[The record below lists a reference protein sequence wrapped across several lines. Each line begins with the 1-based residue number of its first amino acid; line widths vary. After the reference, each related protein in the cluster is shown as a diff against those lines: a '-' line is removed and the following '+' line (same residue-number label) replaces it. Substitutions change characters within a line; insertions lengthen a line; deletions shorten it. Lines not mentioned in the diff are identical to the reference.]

1 MKILY
6 VAFALIGISVIG
18 NIVLYALG
26 YSPFNLITI
35 DDKQSISSK
44 DKEKIYISSTSGD
57 IKVIPTDGESIYIE
71 MVGKAEK
78 KAKNDFSLS
87 IKTLNDEIHVKAI
100 QKEKKRFFV
109 LNPGAY
115 ELLVKVPRRKFDTLH
130 VDSGSANLNLS
141 RIEANNYELKA
152 LAGNITVNQA
162 KGKVDAETAVG
173 DINLNMEYISNDIE
187 AKTTTG
193 NITVKT
199 QKIPEVY
206 RTNLKSSFGNKI
218 VDLPNVDNDS
228 VGVNGPL
235 VKLSSIDGD
244 LAILMS
250 NK

>member
-6 VAFALIGISVIG
+6 LAFALIGISIIG
-18 NIVLYALG
+18 NIALYALG

-35 DDKQSISSK
+35 DEKHAISSK
-44 DKEKIYISSTSGD
+44 DIEKINISSTSGD
-57 IKVIPTDGESIYIE
+57 IKIIPTNGESINIE

-78 KAKNDFSLS
+78 KAKNDYSLS
-87 IKTLNDEIHVKAI
+87 IETVNDEIHVKAI

-109 LNPGAY
+109 LNPGTY
-115 ELLVKVPRRKFDTLH
+115 ELLVKVPRRKFDTLY

-141 RIEANNYELKA
+141 EIEANHYELKA
-152 LAGNITVNQA
+152 LAGNITANQV
-162 KGKVDAETAVG
+162 KGRVDAETAVG
-173 DINLNMEYISNDIE
+173 DINLTMADISNDIV
-187 AKTTTG
+187 AKTTSG

-206 RTNLKSSFGNKI
+206 RTNLKSSFGKKI
-218 VDLPNVDNDS
+218 VDLPNADNDA

-235 VKLSSIDGD
+235 VTLSSIDGD